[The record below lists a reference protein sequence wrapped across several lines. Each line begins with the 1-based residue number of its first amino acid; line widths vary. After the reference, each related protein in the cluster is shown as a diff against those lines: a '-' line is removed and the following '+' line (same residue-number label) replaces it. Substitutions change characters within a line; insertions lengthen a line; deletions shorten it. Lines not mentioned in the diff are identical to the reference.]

1 MFRSSMPC
9 PSHLPL
15 PPAPPTYPSHLP
27 LPPAPPTC
35 SSTDWRCSVC
45 GVCNKTA
52 LAEGVV
58 DDRLQAEAKDIAK
71 QMSFKVSLH
80 RAIGTWPP
88 CFTASEDRPSLP
100 SLSVSMCVSLVSLCV
115 SLPLC
120 LSWSLCLQSEAETKA
135 ATEALKKVE
144 GSGSWEEQEEEE
156 EEEEEEKEKGGDH
169 DRRDQD
175 HIEEVRSSP
184 PPLGGGAR
192 QRQARHPQEG
202 PRDTEASLAPPR
214 RLPSTPPHPIPQPK
228 GTTSL
233 VVMWLLI
240 IMIFLLVGRRAYL
253 SYSTEDLKNFHP

>member
-1 MFRSSMPC
+1 MC
-9 PSHLPL
+9 
-15 PPAPPTYPSHLP
+15 
-27 LPPAPPTC
+27 
-35 SSTDWRCSVC
+35 
-45 GVCNKTA
+45 
-52 LAEGVV
+52 
-58 DDRLQAEAKDIAK
+58 
-71 QMSFKVSLH
+71 
-80 RAIGTWPP
+80 
-88 CFTASEDRPSLP
+88 
-100 SLSVSMCVSLVSLCV
+100 LSVSLCV